1 MISRFSRL
9 VLGAVVLGGLALGG
23 GVARA
28 EGSLVGA
35 VAGKPYVVTVA
46 PVSGAKGQPVKAQV
60 VIRPA
65 AGYHMNEEFPT
76 TLKLSPTA
84 GVAFSKAAL
93 AKQDAVMSKQECR
106 FDVQMTGSE
115 AGKKS
120 VTGSLSFAV
129 CTETTCDPQK
139 TSVTIELTV
148 K

>member
-9 VLGAVVLGGLALGG
+9 VLGAVVLGGLTLGG
-23 GVARA
+23 SAARA
-28 EGSLVGA
+28 ESLVGA

-46 PVSGAKGQPVKAQV
+46 PVSGMKGQPVKAQV

-120 VTGSLSFAV
+120 VTGNLSFAV

-139 TSVTIELTV
+139 TPVTIELTV

>member
-84 GVAFSKAAL
+84 GVAFSKATL
-93 AKQDAVMSKQECR
+93 AKQDAV
-106 FDVQMTGSE
+106 TGN
-115 AGKKS
+115 
-120 VTGSLSFAV
+120 LSFAV

-139 TSVTIELTV
+139 TPVTIELTV